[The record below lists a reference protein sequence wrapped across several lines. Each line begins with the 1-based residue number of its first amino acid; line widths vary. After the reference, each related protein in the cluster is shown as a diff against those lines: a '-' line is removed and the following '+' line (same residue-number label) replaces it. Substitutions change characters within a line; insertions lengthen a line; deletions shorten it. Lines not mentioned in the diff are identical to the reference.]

1 MNHHRIVPGET
12 VVSFEIPKE
21 LSDAKEI
28 AHYLNCTENLEDALL
43 DALRLW
49 VTHHRIVSRRL
60 NGYIIEKT
68 LSESQID
75 KNLIPNEGIRSERS
89 PDPFETVELRDQ
101 ERIVAEKKTNKYPAG
116 FQNFLDSIQ

>member
-12 VVSFEIPKE
+12 VISFEIPKD

-28 AHYLNCTENLEDALL
+28 AHYLNCTENLEEALL

-68 LSESQID
+68 LSQID
-75 KNLIPNEGIRSERS
+75 KKPIQKEGNNTQKSPN
-89 PDPFETVELRDQ
+89 PFKTEELRRQ
-101 ERIVAEKKTNKYPAG
+101 EGIVAEIKTTNYPAG
-116 FQNFLDSIQ
+116 FQNFLNSIK

>member
-1 MNHHRIVPGET
+1 MI
-12 VVSFEIPKE
+12 SFEIPKD

-49 VTHHRIVSRRL
+49 ATHHRIVSRRL

-75 KNLIPNEGIRSERS
+75 KNIIPNEGIRPQKP
-89 PDPFETVELRDQ
+89 PDSFETEELRGQ

-116 FQNFLDSIQ
+116 FQNFLNSIQ